1 MPSKIYRNVS
11 PPPNTFIAHDR
22 RGTALGHAN
31 ICITYEIGYILPAFF
46 DKLCVLIMK
55 SKTY

>member
-11 PPPNTFIAHDR
+11 PPPNTFIAHER

-46 DKLCVLIMK
+46 DKL
-55 SKTY
+55 